1 MSVQFWKNKR
11 VFITGHTGFKGG
23 WLSLWL
29 QEMGAI
35 VSGYA
40 LDPTTERNLFTI
52 ARIEENMS
60 SVIGDIRDHELLNS
74 VVASF
79 KPDIIFHLAAQPLV
93 RLSYADPIG
102 TYATN
107 VLGTVHLLEAIRHL
121 NCVRAVVNITSD
133 KCYENKE
140 WHWGYRESDRL
151 GGYDPYSSSKACAEL
166 VTAAYRQSYFNPDN
180 YNQHGCAVATVRAG
194 NVIGGGDWA
203 TDRLIPDVLAAFE
216 TENILDIRS
225 PGAIR
230 PWQHALEPLSGYLS
244 LAEKLYDFGPKYMG
258 PWNFGPRDEEA
269 KTVRWV
275 VEYLLAAW
283 GESKCTVD
291 FAQQPPQHHEAIY
304 LKLDCS
310 KANDLLAWQSIRS
323 LPDTLDSIIKWH
335 KAYLEGED
343 MKTYCLSEITTY
355 RKQRDQYDQ

>member
-11 VFITGHTGFKGG
+11 VFVTGHTGFKGG

-35 VSGYA
+35 VSGFA
-40 LDPTTERNLFTI
+40 LDPPTERNLFTI
-52 ARIEENMS
+52 ARVEENMA

-102 TYATN
+102 TYAIN

-151 GGYDPYSSSKACAEL
+151 GGHDPYSNSKACVEL

-180 YNQHGCAVATVRAG
+180 YNQHGCALATARAG

-203 TDRLIPDVLAAFE
+203 TDRLVPDLLAAFE
-216 TENILDIRS
+216 TESILNIRS

-230 PWQHALEPLSGYLS
+230 PWQHVLEPLSGYLS
-244 LAEKLYDFGPKYMG
+244 LAEKLYDYGPKYME
-258 PWNFGPRDEEA
+258 PWNFGPRDGEA

-283 GESKCTVD
+283 GENKCTVD
-291 FAQQPPQHHEAIY
+291 FAQQPPQHHEASY

-310 KANDLLAWQSIRS
+310 KANDLLAWQSIQS
-323 LPDTLDSIIKWH
+323 LPDTLDGIIKWH
-335 KAYLEGED
+335 KAYLAGED
-343 MKTYCLSEITTY
+343 MKAYCLSEITAY
-355 RKQRDQYDQ
+355 RKQKDQHEQ